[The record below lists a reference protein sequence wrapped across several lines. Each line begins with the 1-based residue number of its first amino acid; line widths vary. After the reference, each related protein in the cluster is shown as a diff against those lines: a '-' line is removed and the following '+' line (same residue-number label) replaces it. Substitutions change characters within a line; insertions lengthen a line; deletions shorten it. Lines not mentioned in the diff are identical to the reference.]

1 MEEKQVIHQLRTA
14 ADDGRLTIHMYQQWQ
29 QANGGPTVLEL
40 LEAYGSWAN
49 VLRLVGFENQMPR
62 FTKSEMLRTLR
73 RAAKELGSI
82 SSADYRKWA
91 YNHDA
96 PSLTEV
102 VSQFGSWKVALV
114 EANLLGMMAKD
125 QKIEIIQALLDASD
139 EIEPFNSTTY
149 AKWAK
154 VNQRPSITKV
164 VRRFG
169 SWTQALE
176 EIGLSTHK
184 TFTEQDIL
192 SALKEASEDLA
203 VLSPWGYEIW
213 QKKTGKDRRLKI
225 SNRCSV
231 LLT

>member
-40 LEAYGSWAN
+40 LEVYGSWTN

-73 RAAKELGSI
+73 RAAKDLGSI

-91 YNHDA
+91 HDHDA
-96 PSLTEV
+96 PTLTEV
-102 VSQFGSWKVALV
+102 VIQFGSWKVALI
-114 EANLLGMMAKD
+114 EADLLGMMAKD

-154 VNQRPSITKV
+154 ANQRPSITKV

-176 EIGLSTHK
+176 EIGLSTRK
-184 TFTEQDIL
+184 AFTEQEIL